1 MSYTPDKHGWRD
13 DIVGREGV
21 GGGRQG
27 VKDMRYKYLYVYVHS
42 GLRLKV
48 STTSMLQQG
57 QIECNCC
64 IAESCVLDI
73 MIQAT
78 IFVSNVTV

>member
-1 MSYTPDKHGWRD
+1 MSYTPAKHGWRD
-13 DIVGREGV
+13 DMVGREGV
-21 GGGRQG
+21 GGRQG
-27 VKDMRYKYLYVYVHS
+27 VNDMRYKYLYVYVHS
-42 GLRLKV
+42 GFRLRV

-78 IFVSNVTV
+78 IFVSKVTV